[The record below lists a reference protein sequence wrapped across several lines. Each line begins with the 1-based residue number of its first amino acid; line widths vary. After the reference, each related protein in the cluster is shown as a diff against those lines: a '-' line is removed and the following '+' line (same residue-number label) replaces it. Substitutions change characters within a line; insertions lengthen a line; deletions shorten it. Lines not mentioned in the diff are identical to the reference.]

1 MISIETPK
9 QKPKKNKNRKLYQ
22 EEVHIGR
29 TNSSTLKTTMSSS
42 RSISR
47 LVRSCARN
55 QSKRTNF
62 QDRQSKSHFK
72 DAKNDK
78 NGRGNCTSRLENLQ
92 EGLQNKMELKTATRH
107 LRIKYMKF
115 EKEMLKSIN
124 TGNLETRISHL
135 TAENAK
141 IDPKQHPDIF
151 EQPPEPH
158 IFRIKY
164 MKNLKKR
171 C

>member
-1 MISIETPK
+1 V
-9 QKPKKNKNRKLYQ
+9 QKTKAN
-22 EEVHIGR
+22 
-29 TNSSTLKTTMSSS
+29 
-42 RSISR
+42 
-47 LVRSCARN
+47 C
-55 QSKRTNF
+55 TNF
-62 QDRQSKSHFK
+62 QDRQSKSHCK

-78 NGRGNCTSRLENLQ
+78 NARGNCTSRLENLQ

-115 EKEMLKSIN
+115 EKEMLKLIN
-124 TGNLETRISHL
+124 TGNLDTRISHL

-158 IFRIKY
+158 IFRNKY
-164 MKNLKKR
+164 MKFLKKR